1 MQEAFEKLKGIDIF
15 ALKSYMEET
24 SWGSFN
30 GIWVMVNEI
39 FVNFPFFLLNLIVG
53 FFSITIRLLE
63 NINLYDTY
71 KQYVYDGAKAI
82 WQGFTG
88 STTGSIA
95 QTSLAFLFLLGLGF
109 YLFFQFAFSK
119 GIFHEKPFMSF

>member
-63 NINLYDTY
+63 NINLYDT
-71 KQYVYDGAKAI
+71 
-82 WQGFTG
+82 
-88 STTGSIA
+88 
-95 QTSLAFLFLLGLGF
+95 
-109 YLFFQFAFSK
+109 
-119 GIFHEKPFMSF
+119 

>member
-53 FFSITIRLLE
+53 FFSITKIIAVIFRTVIRFIEFASVLLE
-63 NINLYDTY
+63 LEVIL
-71 KQYVYDGAKAI
+71 
-82 WQGFTG
+82 
-88 STTGSIA
+88 
-95 QTSLAFLFLLGLGF
+95 
-109 YLFFQFAFSK
+109 
-119 GIFHEKPFMSF
+119 